1 VGDLLSLS
9 LIPYKR
15 KVLAKCGVETW
26 EELWNQWT
34 NEKEPLSLSG
44 RVADCMRASIRESWE
59 RQWTTEALERELVF
73 VGQSLELWIVRCQAV
88 HDRILE
94 KSKTELF
101 VWLQDTKDMV
111 VTGELT
117 FPTANGKEVVF
128 EAIRR
133 QQKYNFKY
141 KQGKWYTK
149 GRNGYEVAYG
159 KFPLSSQV

>member
-1 VGDLLSLS
+1 
-9 LIPYKR
+9 
-15 KVLAKCGVETW
+15 
-26 EELWNQWT
+26 
-34 NEKEPLSLSG
+34 
-44 RVADCMRASIRESWE
+44 MRAAIRESSK
-59 RQWTTEALERELVF
+59 RQWTVEALERELVF
-73 VGQSLELWIVRCQAV
+73 VAQCLELWIVRCQAV

-94 KSKTELF
+94 KSKRALF

-149 GRNGYEVAYG
+149 GRNGYEVA
-159 KFPLSSQV
+159 